1 MRYFHG
7 ETFFKIFKIDKL
19 NENFNGPARP
29 RIINQGKREMRKNK
43 RVRFI
48 PNNSF
53 AKTAQI
59 MAENKELR
67 HALAEHQTVLE
78 MVMNKFRKV
87 STHAARLERE
97 QSFLAP
103 ANKTYELRVR
113 EFRKNYKC
121 NFWSRRKIKS
131 LLIELGT

>member
-1 MRYFHG
+1 
-7 ETFFKIFKIDKL
+7 
-19 NENFNGPARP
+19 
-29 RIINQGKREMRKNK
+29 
-43 RVRFI
+43 
-48 PNNSF
+48 
-53 AKTAQI
+53 

-113 EFRKNYKC
+113 LLFQFMNAIFALERKSKAC
-121 NFWSRRKIKS
+121 
-131 LLIELGT
+131 

>member
-1 MRYFHG
+1 
-7 ETFFKIFKIDKL
+7 
-19 NENFNGPARP
+19 
-29 RIINQGKREMRKNK
+29 
-43 RVRFI
+43 
-48 PNNSF
+48 
-53 AKTAQI
+53 

-113 EFRKNYKC
+113 LLFHFLNSICYFCSRK
-121 NFWSRRKIKS
+121 KIKS
-131 LLIELGT
+131 LLIELVT

>member
-1 MRYFHG
+1 
-7 ETFFKIFKIDKL
+7 
-19 NENFNGPARP
+19 
-29 RIINQGKREMRKNK
+29 MRKDK
-43 RVRFI
+43 RVRLKCLKAFFTI
-48 PNNSF
+48 F
-53 AKTAQI
+53 QI

-113 EFRKNYKC
+113 LFFQFLSAIFALERKSKAC
-121 NFWSRRKIKS
+121 
-131 LLIELGT
+131 

>member
-1 MRYFHG
+1 
-7 ETFFKIFKIDKL
+7 
-19 NENFNGPARP
+19 
-29 RIINQGKREMRKNK
+29 
-43 RVRFI
+43 
-48 PNNSF
+48 
-53 AKTAQI
+53 

-103 ANKTYELRVR
+103 ANKTYELRVSSWQISKCY
-113 EFRKNYKC
+113 FYSRK
-121 NFWSRRKIKS
+121 KIKS
-131 LLIELGT
+131 LLIELAT